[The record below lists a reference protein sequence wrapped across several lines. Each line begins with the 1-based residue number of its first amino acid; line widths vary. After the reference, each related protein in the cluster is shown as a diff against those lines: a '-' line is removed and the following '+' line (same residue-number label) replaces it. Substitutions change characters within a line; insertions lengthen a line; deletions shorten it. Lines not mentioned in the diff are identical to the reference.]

1 MTNLAELSS
10 HINKISLFYDQILN
24 KYKNYLKLFEI
35 ESKELKNI
43 RETYLQL
50 EKETFNCFEGIE
62 KYRREDFNDIII
74 SQILNPDTKEIGNI
88 KYLHIFIELLCKIN
102 ENLNLKQKFIDN
114 AKVERQIGNMEHGFI
129 DILISDKNNAII
141 VESKINNAPDQ
152 DNQLARYYLYVK
164 NILKKEALA
173 MVYIRP
179 VYDEYKMPPF
189 EDYSEEYRNE
199 IENIEKI
206 LVPVSIINSKNQIDF
221 CHGFLDICCN
231 LNVMDKAGIYIKQ
244 YSDLLKKIGGNKMA
258 ANISK
263 EMFKKLFG
271 DSDSVAIT
279 NDIGEIWDDRWFI
292 LSSIIQ
298 EKLVKDM
305 KFEPD
310 GDRYCY
316 KKINNNLKLAFIY
329 DPDYKKI
336 GDAYII
342 GFSYD
347 SINKAAKEKLKE
359 YLNNF
364 DSALVKFS
372 EESDD
377 IEDWLIVREIN
388 ISLDKTID
396 EILNDVLQLYTKV
409 FNETSDFK
417 I

>member
-1 MTNLAELSS
+1 MSKLNEISS
-10 HINKISLFYDQILN
+10 QINNMSLFCDQLQD
-24 KYKNYLKLFEI
+24 KYKNHLKCFSN

-43 RETYLQL
+43 KETYGQL
-50 EKETFNCFEGIE
+50 EKETFNCFEGVE
-62 KYRREDFNDIII
+62 NYRREDFNDIII
-74 SQILNPDTKEIGNI
+74 SQVLNPNTKEIGNI

-102 ENLNLKQKFIDN
+102 ENLNLKQKFIDDTN
-114 AKVERQIGNMEHGFI
+114 VERQIGNMEHGFI
-129 DILISDKNNAII
+129 DILISDKNSAII
-141 VESKINNAPDQ
+141 IESKINGAPDQ
-152 DNQLARYYLYVK
+152 ENQLARYYLYVK
-164 NILKKEALA
+164 NILKKEILA

-189 EDYSEEYRNE
+189 EYYSEEYKNE
-199 IENIEKI
+199 VENIEKI
-206 LVPVSIINSKNQIDF
+206 LVPVSIVNSKNQVDF
-221 CHGFLDICCN
+221 CHEFLDICCN
-231 LNVMDKAGIYIKQ
+231 QNVIDKASIYIKQ
-244 YSDLLKKIGGNKMA
+244 YSDLLKNIGGNKMA
-258 ANISK
+258 TNISK
-263 EMFKKLFG
+263 EMFKKLYG
-271 DSDSVAIT
+271 DTASVAIT
-279 NDIGEIWDDRWFI
+279 NDIGEIWDNRWFI

-298 EKLVKDM
+298 DKLVKDM

-310 GDRYCY
+310 GDRYAY
-316 KKINNNLKLAFIY
+316 KKINTNLSLAFIY

-347 SINKAAKEKLKE
+347 SIDKKTKEKLKE

-377 IEDWLIVREIN
+377 IEDWLIAREIK

-396 EILNDVLQLYTKV
+396 EILNDVSQLYIKI
-409 FNETSDFK
+409 FNEISEFK